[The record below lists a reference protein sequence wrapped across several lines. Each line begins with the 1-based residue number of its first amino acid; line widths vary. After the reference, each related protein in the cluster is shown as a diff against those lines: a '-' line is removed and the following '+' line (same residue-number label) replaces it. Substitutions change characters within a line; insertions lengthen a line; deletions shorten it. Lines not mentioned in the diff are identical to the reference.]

1 MNSDKNA
8 IEPRIIKMIHRHHIF
23 TLATSANN
31 IPYCSTC
38 FYAYDAETNL
48 FIFTSENDTRHIA
61 DALKQPK
68 VAGAIALET
77 KIIGKI
83 RGIQFTG
90 EIKEISGNELKKHK
104 KTYLNRFPYVAPFIN
119 DTPFWIIEPGFFKL
133 TDNNLGFG
141 KKIIWTKSSDQQLF
155 G

>member
-1 MNSDKNA
+1 MNSDVNA
-8 IEPRIIKMIHRHHIF
+8 IDPMIIKMIRRHHIF
-23 TLATSANN
+23 TLATSSNN

-38 FYAYDAETNL
+38 FYAYEKEANV
-48 FIFTSENDTRHIA
+48 FIFTSEKDTRHIA
-61 DALKQPK
+61 EAVKQNR

-83 RGIQFTG
+83 RGVQFTG
-90 EIKEISGNELKKHK
+90 EIKEITGDELKKYK
-104 KTYLNRFPYVAPFIN
+104 KVYLNKFPYVTPFIN
-119 DTPFWIIEPGFFKL
+119 DTPFWIIAPDLFKL

-141 KKIIWTKSSDQQLF
+141 KKIIWTKHA